1 MEPTLLYHG
10 DHVEE
15 DHSVPIRYGEYYVP
29 MNQDIES
36 WDCYD
41 AEGGDIEAV
50 RKFVLGLKAKK
61 HDEVWKDNQDRQ
73 RLADVAAFWEDWG
86 NQHRKDEKM
95 ILVADGPAE
104 TSYDISRIEKLRQK
118 AFEMY
123 QAGALKTANDSVS
136 IDLESCALSYYAE
149 YFIDH
154 FRSLPAAA
162 LTAIPGSDPS
172 QDNMVTKIVKL
183 LCRTFPERFAE
194 GSCLE
199 QVRKRTAEHESS
211 GRRFPGSHLS
221 GWSVAKE
228 SSPELTERPLI
239 IVDDVMTTGGSFEDA
254 ACFLTNGDGVQ
265 HLENPWNR
273 RDIRCFAFAKT
284 VSYEYFDERPAEEP
298 DASRYMI
305 PPNGPGVGILVIW
318 DFDNTLLN
326 TRKLSNVLFGEKD
339 IEEVKAH
346 TGKDNPSYYACLR
359 DKLLRSSG
367 EELENYISADE
378 DLIKTLNIMFGNS
391 FLGIGRWKEFT
402 RHVILTKRSRD
413 IVKKIRGLGEYAG
426 KGLPA
431 WRKLPPRIFKC
442 IAYTED
448 AKIGRK
454 PSWKPVMEVI
464 KDTYNYDRKHGGR
477 GFRYIIGIGN
487 QETDILAYARAGI
500 IPVMAEWYNEA
511 ELPDQLREQS
521 MIYEAKRPDD
531 LIEIFEKIMER
542 GGR

>member
-50 RKFVLGLKAKK
+50 RKFVLGLKSKR
-61 HDEVWKDNQDRQ
+61 HDESWKDDQDRQ

-95 ILVADGPAE
+95 ILVADGFAE
-104 TSYDISRIEKLRQK
+104 TSYDVSRIEKLRQK
-118 AFEMY
+118 AFEMF
-123 QAGALKTANDSVS
+123 QAGTLKTANKSVD
-136 IDLESCALSYYAE
+136 IELESVTLSDYAE

-183 LCRTFPERFAE
+183 LCSTFPERFAE
-194 GSCLE
+194 GPCLK
-199 QVRKRTAEHESS
+199 QFGKRKAEHESS

-228 SSPELTERPLI
+228 NRAELTKRPLI

-254 ACFLTNGDGVQ
+254 ACFLTNGDGVR
-265 HLENPWNR
+265 HLENPWKRWN
-273 RDIRCFAFAKT
+273 IRCFAFAKT
-284 VSYEYFDERPAEEP
+284 VSGGYFDERPAEEP
-298 DASRYMI
+298 DASKYMN
-305 PPNGPGVGILVIW
+305 PHGRNTLVIW

-326 TRKLSNVLFGEKD
+326 TRKLNNVFFGKKD

-367 EELENYISADE
+367 EELENYISVDD
-378 DLIKTLNIMFGNS
+378 DLIRTLNIMFGNS
-391 FLGIGRWKEFT
+391 LPGGGRWKENT

-431 WRKLPPRIFKC
+431 WKKLPPRILKC
-442 IAYTED
+442 IAYTESEE
-448 AKIGRK
+448 IGRK
-454 PSWKPVMEVI
+454 PSWRPVMEVI
-464 KDTYNYDRKHGGR
+464 KETYNYDIKHGGN
-477 GFRYIIGIGN
+477 GFRYIVGIGN

-500 IPVMAEWYNEA
+500 IPVMAEWFNEA
-511 ELPDQLREQS
+511 ELPVQLREQS
-521 MIYEAKRPDD
+521 MVYEAKRPDD
-531 LIEIFEKIMER
+531 LRGIFEKICER
-542 GGR
+542 GGKNRS